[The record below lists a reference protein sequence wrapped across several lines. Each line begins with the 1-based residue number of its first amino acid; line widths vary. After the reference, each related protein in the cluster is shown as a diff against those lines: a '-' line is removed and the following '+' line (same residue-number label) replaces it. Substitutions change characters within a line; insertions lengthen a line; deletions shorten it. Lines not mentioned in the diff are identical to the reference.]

1 MIDSEMLGGF
11 CDRLTDGR
19 TDICDC
25 RVAFATENESESM
38 AENFGLFLA
47 AYCVRRTKNIH
58 RYIYAT
64 MSMKNFLI
72 MFPSPYQLHAV
83 LVLDDFISK
92 IISLHLVVYSM
103 SILVK

>member
-1 MIDSEMLGGF
+1 MNQNQWQRILDYSWQHIVSVGQ
-11 CDRLTDGR
+11 
-19 TDICDC
+19 
-25 RVAFATENESESM
+25 
-38 AENFGLFLA
+38 
-47 AYCVRRTKNIH
+47 KNIH

>member
-1 MIDSEMLGGF
+1 
-11 CDRLTDGR
+11 
-19 TDICDC
+19 
-25 RVAFATENESESM
+25 M

-58 RYIYAT
+58 IYAT

>member
-1 MIDSEMLGGF
+1 MNIQ
-11 CDRLTDGR
+11 
-19 TDICDC
+19 IK
-25 RVAFATENESESM
+25 NESESM
-38 AENFGLFLA
+38 ADNFGLFYA